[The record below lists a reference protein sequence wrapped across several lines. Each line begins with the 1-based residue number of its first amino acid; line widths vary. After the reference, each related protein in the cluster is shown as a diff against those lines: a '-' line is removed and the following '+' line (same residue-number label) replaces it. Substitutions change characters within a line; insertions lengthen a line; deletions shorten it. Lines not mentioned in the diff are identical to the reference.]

1 MKNSFQFSLWSNS
14 TIWSPWKFSIFLCFV
29 FPGKVS
35 IIYINIYFFSAN
47 VVLETSRF
55 IVLYIDFYVPYMF
68 ALYMLFGGPTEL
80 FGDTKKDIEKK
91 NYKLEKFGDVVSF
104 SYSNV
109 MYDKN
114 WIEMEIRICYISS

>member
-1 MKNSFQFSLWSNS
+1 
-14 TIWSPWKFSIFLCFV
+14 
-29 FPGKVS
+29 
-35 IIYINIYFFSAN
+35 
-47 VVLETSRF
+47 
-55 IVLYIDFYVPYMF
+55 MF

-114 WIEMEIRICYISS
+114 WIEIDISEIVQSPSENYYRLMFFS

>member
-1 MKNSFQFSLWSNS
+1 
-14 TIWSPWKFSIFLCFV
+14 
-29 FPGKVS
+29 
-35 IIYINIYFFSAN
+35 
-47 VVLETSRF
+47 
-55 IVLYIDFYVPYMF
+55 MF

-104 SYSNV
+104 SYSNI

-114 WIEMEIRICYISS
+114 

>member
-1 MKNSFQFSLWSNS
+1 MISLNFSLFCL
-14 TIWSPWKFSIFLCFV
+14 PWKSINYLYQ
-29 FPGKVS
+29 
-35 IIYINIYFFSAN
+35 YIFFSAN